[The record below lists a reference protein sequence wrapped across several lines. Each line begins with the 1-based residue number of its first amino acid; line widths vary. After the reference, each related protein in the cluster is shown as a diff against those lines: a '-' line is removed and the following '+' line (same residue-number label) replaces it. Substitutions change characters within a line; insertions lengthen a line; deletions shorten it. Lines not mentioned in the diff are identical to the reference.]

1 VTLATLLAAYDP
13 GLDGPYRIT
22 WNFQADGSVHS
33 TLARVADM
41 GPTMAYLI
49 DIQSAI
55 LDLNHDTAAQLRGES
70 NEVLVTVRYRIN
82 QLPTT
87 YIARIYFFAGD
98 IETLEIVNV
107 VESAPVSC

>member
-1 VTLATLLAAYDP
+1 MTLATLLAAYDP